1 MKFYT
6 RNFWAAQGEYCLC
19 RLLRSPDCLYKDTS
33 NIAQLFPFEPLHRTM
48 PLYEYECA
56 KGHRFEA
63 VEKVSDKTAAKCA
76 VCSAKARSVIS
87 PPTLLHDRGLHVF
100 TRVTKVDALR
110 SRPSSL
116 KSFKKDK
123 F

>member
-1 MKFYT
+1 
-6 RNFWAAQGEYCLC
+6 
-19 RLLRSPDCLYKDTS
+19 
-33 NIAQLFPFEPLHRTM
+33 M

-56 KGHRFEA
+56 KGHRFETIQ
-63 VEKVSDKTAAKCA
+63 KVSERPLKKCA
-76 VCSAKARSVIS
+76 LCSGGARRAIS
-87 PPTLLHDRGLHVF
+87 QPTLLHNRGVHVF
-100 TRVTKVDALR
+100 DRVTKDDALR

>member
-1 MKFYT
+1 
-6 RNFWAAQGEYCLC
+6 
-19 RLLRSPDCLYKDTS
+19 
-33 NIAQLFPFEPLHRTM
+33 M

-63 VEKVSDKTAAKCA
+63 IQKVAEKPLKKCA
-76 VCSAKARSVIS
+76 LCSAGARRAIS
-87 PPTLLHDRGLHVF
+87 QPTLLHNRGFHVF
-100 TRVTKVDALR
+100 DRVTKDDALR

>member
-1 MKFYT
+1 MIY
-6 RNFWAAQGEYCLC
+6 ELV
-19 RLLRSPDCLYKDTS
+19 S
-33 NIAQLFPFEPLHRTM
+33 M

-63 VEKVSDKTAAKCA
+63 VQKVKTRPLSKCS
-76 VCSAKARSVIS
+76 VCSASAKRVIS
-87 PPTLLHDRGLHVF
+87 QPTLLHNRGIHVF
-100 TRVTKVDALR
+100 DRVTKDDVLR
-110 SRPSSL
+110 NRPSTL

>member
-1 MKFYT
+1 
-6 RNFWAAQGEYCLC
+6 
-19 RLLRSPDCLYKDTS
+19 
-33 NIAQLFPFEPLHRTM
+33 M

-56 KGHRFEA
+56 NGHRFEA
-63 VEKVSDKTAAKCA
+63 VEKASDKPARKCLR
-76 VCSAKARSVIS
+76 CRARARRVIS
-87 PPTLLHDRGLHVF
+87 RPTLLHNRGIHVF
-100 TRVTKVDALR
+100 DRVTKDDALR

>member
-1 MKFYT
+1 
-6 RNFWAAQGEYCLC
+6 
-19 RLLRSPDCLYKDTS
+19 
-33 NIAQLFPFEPLHRTM
+33 M

-63 VEKVSDKTAAKCA
+63 IQKIADKPLSRCS
-76 VCSAKARSVIS
+76 VCTSKARRAVSQ
-87 PPTLLHDRGLHVF
+87 PTLLHNRGVHVF
-100 TRVTKVDALR
+100 DRVTRDDALR

-116 KSFKKDK
+116 KSLKNDK

>member
-1 MKFYT
+1 
-6 RNFWAAQGEYCLC
+6 
-19 RLLRSPDCLYKDTS
+19 
-33 NIAQLFPFEPLHRTM
+33 M
-48 PLYEYECA
+48 PLYEYQCA

-63 VEKVSDKTAAKCA
+63 IQNVREKPLTRCSICPAAAK
-76 VCSAKARSVIS
+76 RTIS
-87 PPTLLHDRGLHVF
+87 QPTLLHNRGVHVF
-100 TRVTKVDALR
+100 DRVTKDDALR

>member
-1 MKFYT
+1 
-6 RNFWAAQGEYCLC
+6 
-19 RLLRSPDCLYKDTS
+19 
-33 NIAQLFPFEPLHRTM
+33 M

-63 VEKVSDKTAAKCA
+63 VEKVSVKSATKCSI
-76 VCSAKARSVIS
+76 CSARARRVIS
-87 PPTLLHDRGLHVF
+87 RPTLLHNRGIHVF
-100 TRVTKVDALR
+100 DRVTKDDALR

>member
-1 MKFYT
+1 MIAT
-6 RNFWAAQGEYCLC
+6 
-19 RLLRSPDCLYKDTS
+19 
-33 NIAQLFPFEPLHRTM
+33 NIAM
-48 PLYEYECA
+48 PLYEYECP

-63 VEKVSDKTAAKCA
+63 IQKVSERPLKKCA
-76 VCSAKARSVIS
+76 VCSASARRAIS
-87 PPTLLHDRGLHVF
+87 QPTLLHNRGVHVF
-100 TRVTKVDALR
+100 DRVTKDDALR

>member
-1 MKFYT
+1 
-6 RNFWAAQGEYCLC
+6 
-19 RLLRSPDCLYKDTS
+19 
-33 NIAQLFPFEPLHRTM
+33 M

-56 KGHRFEA
+56 NGHRFEA
-63 VEKVSDKTAAKCA
+63 LQKVAEKPLKKCA
-76 VCSAKARSVIS
+76 LCSSGARRAIS
-87 PPTLLHDRGLHVF
+87 QPTLLHNRGVHVF
-100 TRVTKVDALR
+100 DRVTKDDALR

>member
-19 RLLRSPDCLYKDTS
+19 RLLRSPDCLYKD
-33 NIAQLFPFEPLHRTM
+33 NRKIARLFPLEAIHRTM
-48 PLYEYECA
+48 PVYESDCD
-56 KGHRFEA
+56 KVHRFEA
-63 VEKVSDKTAAKCA
+63 VEKVSDKPAAKCA
-76 VCSAKARSVIS
+76 VCSAKARRVIS
-87 PPTLLHDRGLHVF
+87 QPTLLHNRGIPVF
-100 TRVTKVDALR
+100 DRVTKDDALR

>member
-1 MKFYT
+1 
-6 RNFWAAQGEYCLC
+6 
-19 RLLRSPDCLYKDTS
+19 
-33 NIAQLFPFEPLHRTM
+33 M

-63 VEKVSDKTAAKCA
+63 IQKVSERPLERCA
-76 VCSAKARSVIS
+76 VCAAKAKRAIS
-87 PPTLLHDRGLHVF
+87 QPTLLHN
-100 TRVTKVDALR
+100 RVTKDDALR

-116 KSFKKDK
+116 KSLKKDK

>member
-1 MKFYT
+1 
-6 RNFWAAQGEYCLC
+6 
-19 RLLRSPDCLYKDTS
+19 
-33 NIAQLFPFEPLHRTM
+33 M

-63 VEKVSDKTAAKCA
+63 IQKVAEKPLKKCA
-76 VCSAKARSVIS
+76 LRSAGARRAIS
-87 PPTLLHDRGLHVF
+87 QPTLLHNRGVHVF
-100 TRVTKVDALR
+100 DRVTKDDALR

>member
-1 MKFYT
+1 
-6 RNFWAAQGEYCLC
+6 
-19 RLLRSPDCLYKDTS
+19 
-33 NIAQLFPFEPLHRTM
+33 M

-63 VEKVSDKTAAKCA
+63 IQGVQEKPLSKCSI
-76 VCSAKARSVIS
+76 CSAKARRVIS
-87 PPTLLHDRGLHVF
+87 RPTLLHNRGIYVFDRE
-100 TRVTKVDALR
+100 TKDDVLR
-110 SRPSSL
+110 TRPSSL

>member
-1 MKFYT
+1 
-6 RNFWAAQGEYCLC
+6 
-19 RLLRSPDCLYKDTS
+19 
-33 NIAQLFPFEPLHRTM
+33 M

-63 VEKVSDKTAAKCA
+63 IQKVSERPLKKCS
-76 VCSAKARSVIS
+76 VCSAGAGV
-87 PPTLLHDRGLHVF
+87 HVF
-100 TRVTKVDALR
+100 DRVTKDDALR

>member
-1 MKFYT
+1 
-6 RNFWAAQGEYCLC
+6 
-19 RLLRSPDCLYKDTS
+19 
-33 NIAQLFPFEPLHRTM
+33 M

-63 VEKVSDKTAAKCA
+63 IQKVAEKPFKKCA
-76 VCSAKARSVIS
+76 LCSAGARRAIS
-87 PPTLLHDRGLHVF
+87 QPTLLHNRGVHVF
-100 TRVTKVDALR
+100 DRVTKDDALR